1 MSRMPA
7 AVERRG
13 ARDRSALIAAY
24 REGLGLAAVVVT
36 CGPAGIR
43 VSAVGQRTGG
53 VPDAAAVE
61 VRWWC
66 HYFGRF
72 THAAACCKSIFGNAG
87 NAALV
92 AGR

>member
-1 MSRMPA
+1 LQNWANEIMRQTGSRKPVCVA
-7 AVERRG
+7 A
-13 ARDRSALIAAY
+13 
-24 REGLGLAAVVVT
+24 GL
-36 CGPAGIR
+36 
-43 VSAVGQRTGG
+43 SG
-53 VPDAAAVE
+53 VDTKGK
-61 VRWWC
+61 